1 MVSRAPP
8 GAGIAFGLFG
18 AGGFGREVMPIAQL
32 AMEKMARETK
42 ADRFAVYFVDR
53 DPQEQKTNI
62 PVVSEAAFL
71 ELQAKEK
78 FFNIAIA
85 DPITRRRL
93 ADDLC
98 ARGLKPLSIIAPN
111 STIYDGND
119 IGDGAIICAN
129 TTITSNARI
138 GRFCHLNIY
147 SYVAHDCVVGDFVTF
162 APRVNCNGN
171 VHVGESA
178 YIGTSA
184 MIRQGAAGKP
194 LYIGAKAIVG
204 MGAVV
209 TRDVPPNATVVGNPA
224 RIVETAEKSGKSE
237 A

>member
-1 MVSRAPP
+1 MASRTSPES
-8 GAGIAFGLFG
+8 GIAFGLFG
-18 AGGFGREVMPIAQL
+18 AGGFGREVMPIAKL
-32 AMEKMARETK
+32 AMAKIGRENK
-42 ADRFAVYFVDR
+42 AGRVSIYFVDHNPL
-53 DPQEQKTNI
+53 DQKNDT
-62 PVVSEAAFL
+62 PVISEAAFL
-71 ELQAKEK
+71 DLQAKEK
-78 FFNIAIA
+78 YFNIAIA
-85 DPITRRRL
+85 DPVTRRRL
-93 ADDLC
+93 AEELS
-98 ARGLKPLSIIAPN
+98 AKGLKPVSIIAPN
-111 STIYDGND
+111 ATIYDGNE
-119 IGDGAIICAN
+119 IGAGAIICAN

-147 SYVAHDCVVGDFVTF
+147 SYVAHDCVVRDFVTF

-171 VHVGESA
+171 VEVGDGA

-194 LYIGAKAIVG
+194 LRIGAGAVIG

-224 RIVETAEKSGKSE
+224 RIVETVEKSGKSE